1 MSRTPDPRRFCPSC
15 RAPTVSRASF
25 CAACGAGLPGGST
38 PWLRPTLPAAVVL
51 AAFFAVGLGLW
62 VSLLAPG
69 PSPQSPPPAGQ
80 NPSEKTSAG
89 RELPP
94 DHPPIPLPGDVAKL
108 LGDLERQ
115 AEAVPNDV
123 ATWKRLADREYR
135 AARVDKQYQ
144 AKAEKAFRHILE
156 LSPDDRDAIRGLG
169 NLDFDRDDYAS
180 AITHYSRYLE
190 LEPKD
195 SGARTDLG
203 TMYLYA
209 GDVAKAIAEYQKVTA
224 AEPGHF
230 ESHFNLGL
238 AYRRSGDEGKAKES
252 LERAR
257 SLAPDE
263 RSKQQVEAALAGPG
277 FAPPAGGAKVSFQQM
292 IERALREHPI
302 VGPKIVGF
310 EWPGPTS
317 GQVKLDGFP
326 LEEMPAPVRERFLGR
341 LEKELAEARTKS
353 GESGEAQLALVDRAS
368 GRVMATVVAR

>member
-1 MSRTPDPRRFCPSC
+1 MSQNPDSRRFCPSC
-15 RAPTVSRASF
+15 RAPAVSRASF

-38 PWLRPTLPAAVVL
+38 PWLRPTLPAYAVL

-69 PSPQSPPPAGQ
+69 GSPQSPPLAEQ
-80 NPSEKTSAG
+80 KPSEKTSAG
-89 RELPP
+89 RELPS
-94 DHPPIPLPGDVAKL
+94 DHPPIPPPGDVAKF

-115 AEAVPNDV
+115 ADAAPKDV
-123 ATWKRLADREYR
+123 ATWKRLAEHEYR
-135 AARVDKQYQ
+135 AGRVDKQYL

-180 AITHYSRYLE
+180 AIAHYSRYLE

-203 TMYLYA
+203 TMYLYS
-209 GDVAKAIAEYQKVTA
+209 GDVAKAIAEYQKVIA
-224 AEPGHF
+224 AEPAYF
-230 ESHFNLGL
+230 EGHFNLGL

-252 LERAR
+252 FERAR

-263 RSKQQVEAALAGPG
+263 RSKQQVAAALAGPG
-277 FAPPAGGAKVSFQQM
+277 GAPPAGGAKLSFQQM
-292 IERALREHPI
+292 IERGLREHPI

-341 LEKELAEARTKS
+341 LEKDLAEARAKS
-353 GESGEAQLALVDRAS
+353 GEAGEAQLALVDQAS